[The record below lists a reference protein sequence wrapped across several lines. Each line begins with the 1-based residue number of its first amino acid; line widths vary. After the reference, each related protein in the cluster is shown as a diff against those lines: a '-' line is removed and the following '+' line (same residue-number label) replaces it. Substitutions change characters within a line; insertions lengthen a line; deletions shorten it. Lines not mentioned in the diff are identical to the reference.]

1 MAWVHKPPAAASA
14 PVISHVHSTQPGGPL
29 HDVRVWRL
37 VGGIGM
43 LCAPQFAVL
52 SFGTVFLHD
61 FGGIGLGTL
70 SVVMMVVQVGAMVMR
85 VWSGRWTDRRKNR
98 PAYLRTCSVLTVL
111 LFASLSA
118 AAVLCEGAHAGSPL
132 SHVVLIGLLLV
143 SGVCV
148 SAWHGVAYTELATL
162 SGAARA
168 GTALGM
174 ANTVVFMACFIAPL
188 VIPRLLSMQ
197 GWPFVWLAAAGCAL
211 LAVPL
216 LAPAMHTQGKP
227 R

>member
-1 MAWVHKPPAAASA
+1 MKP
-14 PVISHVHSTQPGGPL
+14 GPL
-29 HDVRVWRL
+29 HDARVWRL
-37 VGGIGM
+37 VAGIGM

-70 SVVMMVVQVGAMVMR
+70 SVVMTSVQVGAMAMR
-85 VWSGRWTDRRKNR
+85 VWSGRWTDQRKNR

-111 LFASLSA
+111 LFGSLSA
-118 AAVLCEGAHAGSPL
+118 AAMGAHVASPMA
-132 SHVVLIGLLLV
+132 HAVLIGLLLV

-148 SAWHGVAYTELATL
+148 SAWHGVAYTELAML

-174 ANTVVFMACFIAPL
+174 ANRVRREARARRGEAWQSGKSDDGTLA
-188 VIPRLLSMQ
+188 
-197 GWPFVWLAAAGCAL
+197 WTTELAADCRRTLVVSAVQDGAMGEVFRRVSATP
-211 LAVPL
+211 AVPAGAV
-216 LAPAMHTQGKP
+216 APNC
-227 R
+227 